1 MKVKMHIFHYRC
13 GACGKTYDAP
23 ELSGHYYGMFLLRS
37 KPSGHMFILNAL
49 EDTAYQ
55 ELENIILNISDF
67 SDARD
72 LALTD
77 LIQIAFTITCDVTQ
91 DHEHLFLNAKPACS
105 HCKSDLAEYWEAS
118 DPPIFLEY
126 ELPKPTHQSW
136 NTFSAD
142 KKKELIK
149 SYLLKQRR

>member
-1 MKVKMHIFHYRC
+1 
-13 GACGKTYDAP
+13 
-23 ELSGHYYGMFLLRS
+23 
-37 KPSGHMFILNAL
+37 MFILNAL

-77 LIQIAFTITCDVTQ
+77 LIQVAFTITCDVTQ

-105 HCKSDLAEYWEAS
+105 YCKSDLAEYWEAS
-118 DPPIFLEY
+118 DPPIFVEC

-142 KKKELIK
+142 KKEALIK
-149 SYLLKQRR
+149 SYFLKQRI